1 MSLKARTVRLLRW
14 AGGLFAVLLV
24 AVLTLRAYD
33 VQRGPAL
40 RPWHVEVPPEM
51 DRDAMGAAD
60 WDAWLAAEARA
71 FAAVRRDVT
80 DRLDPGDRVPAN
92 RFFADSP
99 LNPTRFAA
107 DWNRSVI
114 LMPEGAP
121 RGAAVLI
128 HGMTDAPYS
137 MRHLAELYRS
147 RGWVA
152 VVPRMPGHGTVPAG
166 LTRAT
171 WEDWMAA
178 TRLAVRAAR
187 ARAGAGRPLHLV
199 GYSNGGALALKH
211 AMDAL
216 EDPSLHAPQRLVL
229 VSPMIGVTAF
239 ARFAGIAG
247 LPALL
252 PAFAGAAWLDIL
264 PEFNP
269 FKFNS
274 FPVNAAR
281 QSHQLTAALQQQTR
295 RLAAAGALERLA
307 PVLTFQS
314 VVDSTV
320 STQAVVTA
328 LYALLP
334 ANGSELVL
342 FDLNR
347 NAKLGPLIS
356 PQAAQAV
363 ERLLP
368 AAPQRFRMTRIT
380 NASVESAEAVAQ
392 VTEAGATATATAPLG
407 LAWPREVFSLS
418 HIALPF
424 PVEDGLYGLS
434 PDPADGFGVTLGAVA
449 ARGERGVLV
458 TGLDSLLRISSNPFF
473 PYLRARVV
481 EGIDGGA
488 PRAAS
493 GLPGTDRAGVGRH
506 ADGAVQAG
514 HADAGGVR

>member
-1 MSLKARTVRLLRW
+1 MNIRAGTARLLRW
-14 AGGLFAVLLV
+14 GIGAVALLLV
-24 AVLTLRAYD
+24 VFLALRAYD

-40 RPWHVEVPPEM
+40 RPWHVHVPPEM
-51 DRDAMGAAD
+51 DRAAMATAD
-60 WDAWLAAEARA
+60 WDAWMAAEGRA
-71 FAAVRRDVT
+71 FDDVRRAVT
-80 DRLDPGDRVPAN
+80 DRLDAADRVPAN
-92 RFFADSP
+92 RYFADSP
-99 LNPTRFAA
+99 LNPANFSA
-107 DWNRSVI
+107 DWNRSII
-114 LMPEGAP
+114 LTPESAP

-137 MRHLAELYRS
+137 MRHLAELYRAQ
-147 RGWVA
+147 GWVA

-166 LTRAT
+166 LTDAT
-171 WEDWMAA
+171 WEDWVAA

-187 ARAGAGRPLHLV
+187 ARAGQGAPLHLL

-211 AMDAL
+211 ALDAI
-216 EDPSLHAPQRLVL
+216 EDPGLDAPQRVVL

-239 ARFAGIAG
+239 ARFAGLAG

-252 PAFAGAAWLDIL
+252 PAFAGAAWLDLL

-269 FKFNS
+269 FKYNS

-281 QSHQLTAALQQQTR
+281 QSYEVSTAVQEQTR
-295 RLAAAGALERLA
+295 RLAAAGRLDRLA

-314 VVDSTV
+314 VVDATV

-342 FDLNR
+342 FDMNR
-347 NAKLGPLIS
+347 DAKLGPLVS
-356 PQAAQAV
+356 PQAALAV

-380 NASVESAEAVAQ
+380 NAAPGSSAAVAH
-392 VTEAGATATATAPLG
+392 VTEAGATTTQEITLG

-424 PVEDGLYGLS
+424 PVEDGLYGLA
-434 PDPADGFGVTLGAVA
+434 PDPADRFGINLGALA

-458 TGLDSLLRISSNPFF
+458 TGLDTLLRISSNPFF
-473 PYLRARVV
+473 PYLRDRVA
-481 EGIDGGA
+481 EGIVMGGA
-488 PRAAS
+488 AARAN
-493 GLPGTDRAGVGRH
+493 GTAGATLGR
-506 ADGAVQAG
+506 GAHDAAHPVA
-514 HADAGGVR
+514 ADAPRIR

>member
-1 MSLKARTVRLLRW
+1 MGIRAGTTRLLRW
-14 AGGLFAVLLV
+14 AAGLFLLLLV
-24 AVLTLRAYD
+24 VVFALRAYD

-40 RPWHVEVPPEM
+40 RPWHVHVPPEM
-51 DRDAMGAAD
+51 DRAAMAGAD
-60 WDAWLAAEARA
+60 WEAWMAAEARA
-71 FAAVRRDVT
+71 FAAVRREVT
-80 DRLDPGDRVPAN
+80 DRLDPEDRVPAN

-99 LNPTRFAA
+99 LNPAGFPQ

-114 LMPEGAP
+114 LMPEGP
-121 RGAAVLI
+121 PQGAAVLV

-137 MRHLAELYRS
+137 MRHLAELYRA

-166 LTRAT
+166 LTDAT
-171 WEDWMAA
+171 WEDWAAA

-199 GYSNGGALALKH
+199 GYSNGGALVMKH
-211 AMDAL
+211 ALDAI
-216 EDPSLHAPQRLVL
+216 EDPSLDAPQRLVL
-229 VSPMIGVTAF
+229 VSPMVGVTAF

-252 PAFAGAAWLDIL
+252 PAFAGAAWLDLL

-269 FKFNS
+269 YKFNS

-281 QSHQLTAALQQQTR
+281 QSHQLTAALQEQTR
-295 RLAAAGALERLA
+295 RLAAAGRLDGLA

-314 VVDSTV
+314 VVDATV
-320 STQAVVTA
+320 STPAIVNA

-347 NAKLGPLIS
+347 DAKLGPLIS

-363 ERLLP
+363 DRLLP
-368 AAPQRFRMTRIT
+368 PAPQRFRMTRIT
-380 NASVESAEAVAQ
+380 NVTPDSAEVMAE
-392 VTEAGATATATAPLG
+392 VTEAGETATRMVPLD
-407 LAWPREVFSLS
+407 LAWPRELYSLS

-424 PVEDGLYGLS
+424 PVDDWLYGLV
-434 PDPADGFGVTLGAVA
+434 PDPADGVGFNLGALA

-458 TGLDSLLRISSNPFF
+458 TGLDTLMRISSNPFF
-473 PYLRARVV
+473 PYLRDRVA
-481 EGIDGGA
+481 EGIPPGA
-488 PRAAS
+488 AGQRANGTPGSPVGRAAH
-493 GLPGTDRAGVGRH
+493 DANRAGT
-506 ADGAVQAG
+506 
-514 HADAGGVR
+514 ADAMAVR